1 MVQRAGAPPLKVLYD
16 RSFKFDTAACASAD
30 APYTPPRPS
39 EAPRISPDGRYVAY
53 VDQVG
58 SPDSDIYTVSP
69 ATGEVRRL
77 TIAGGDDLAPVWSP
91 DGRMI
96 AFVNETDSTV
106 YVMNADGSGR
116 RLIARDTQD
125 VAWSS
130 DGTALVIGHSG
141 TKEREGELDVAT
153 REGKTLR
160 KLTTGDLFVFSV
172 SWAPADEIAYVQDN
186 GDQNQDKC
194 GS

>member
-1 MVQRAGAPPLKVLYD
+1 
-16 RSFKFDTAACASAD
+16 
-30 APYTPPRPS
+30 
-39 EAPRISPDGRYVAY
+39 VAY

-69 ATGEVRRL
+69 ATGEVRQL
-77 TIAGGDDLAPVWSP
+77 TMAGGYELAPIWSP

-96 AFVNETDSTV
+96 AYINETDSTV
-106 YVMNADGSGR
+106 YVMNADGSGQ
-116 RLIARDTQD
+116 RLIARDSQD

-130 DGTALVIGHSG
+130 DGTALVIGHPN
-141 TKEREGELDVAT
+141 TREREGELDVVT
-153 REGKTLR
+153 RQGTTLK
-160 KLTTGDLFVFSV
+160 KLTTGNLFVFSM